1 MEYYRRKDLAIG
13 PIEPQDCKAL
23 SDGFAAQGWHKPQSQ
38 YEGYLHEQAQGLRQ
52 VLVARWQGE
61 AAGYLTLR
69 PQAKAGPFAGKGWP
83 EIVDFNVLQKFQ
95 RKGIGTR
102 LMACAE
108 EEAAKVSRTV
118 CLWVGLHNG
127 YGPAQR
133 MYIKRGYLFDGTG
146 VWYQDKRLEEGAP
159 CANDDELV
167 LYLSKYLPKKE
178 VRPIRRQELTPGLF
192 HHFDRFQPVEQAW
205 RKEDGAWA
213 IKDVCYTCRWPEER
227 PQALCGLFDAS
238 LQEGGQVFGAFVD
251 GRLKGFCAVAGRL
264 IGSQKQYAD
273 VTHLYV
279 SHDCRGMGL
288 GSRLF
293 QQAIGFGRALGAKK
307 LYFSAHSA
315 VGPMAFYTAMG
326 CVEAQEYDPHHVRA
340 ETCDCQLEYVL

>member
-1 MEYYRRKDLAIG
+1 MHYYKSPNLMISPLVPEDG
-13 PIEPQDCKAL
+13 KAFA
-23 SDGFAAQGWHKPQSQ
+23 DGFAAQGWHKPQSQ
-38 YEGYLHEQAQGLRQ
+38 YEGYLREQAQGQRQ

-69 PQAKAGPFAGKGWP
+69 PHAKEGPFVGKGWP

-118 CLWVGLHNG
+118 CLGVGIHSG
-127 YGPAQR
+127 YGAAQR
-133 MYIKRGYLFDGTG
+133 LYIQRGYVFDGSG
-146 VWYQDKRLEEGAP
+146 AWYQDKPLSQYAP
-159 CANDDELV
+159 CVNDDDLV
-167 LYLSKYLPKKE
+167 LYLSKHLPQKE
-178 VRPIRRQELTPGLF
+178 VRPIRRQELTPDLF

-251 GRLKGFCAVAGRL
+251 GQLKGFCAVAGRL

-273 VTHLYV
+273 VTHLHV
-279 SHDCRGMGL
+279 SHGCRGMGL

-293 QQAIGFGRALGAKK
+293 QQAISFGRALGAKK

-326 CVEAQEYDPHHVRA
+326 CVEAQEYDPHHVQA
-340 ETCDCQLEYVL
+340 EPSDCQLEYVL